1 MTGKRKGALDFVKGV
16 ASDFSDDDAM
26 SLAAAVA
33 FYTALSFAPLV
44 LLVVTIGGFL
54 GDSEKNDLVRMFAT
68 QLGPAAAQTAETVVE
83 TAQSQTPKHEWW
95 RWVVS
100 VGGLL
105 VAASGVFG
113 QLQASLNRVWDV
125 EAKPGGGFWGFL
137 RKRLLSMGMVL
148 SILFVLL
155 VSLVVSAMIGQ
166 YASAVSEAT
175 GWVGDTVLSVAVSTL
190 AFAALFKVL
199 PDVKIAW
206 RDVWF
211 GAVVTAALFTA
222 GKAGLAV
229 YLDKGGVGESYGK
242 AAGGLIALLV
252 WVYYSC
258 IILLLGAEITQRY
271 ARDHGR
277 GLKPSRHARPVAE
290 RTAEKPARMKKHG

>member
-1 MTGKRKGALDFVKGV
+1 
-16 ASDFSDDDAM
+16 M
-26 SLAAAVA
+26 SLAAAIA

-44 LLVVTIGGFL
+44 LLLVTIGGFL
-54 GDSEKNDLVRMFAT
+54 GDREKNELVQMFAT
-68 QLGPAAAQTAETVVE
+68 QLGPAAAKTADTVVE
-83 TAQSQTPKHEWW
+83 TAQAQTPRDEWW
-95 RWVVS
+95 RIGASS
-100 VGGLL
+100 VGLL
-105 VAASGVFG
+105 ITASGVFS

-125 EAKPGGGFWGFL
+125 QAKPGAGFWAFI

-155 VSLVVSAMIGQ
+155 VSLVVSAIVGR
-166 YASAVSEAT
+166 YATAVTEAL
-175 GWVGDTVLSVAVSTL
+175 GWVGDILASVVVSTL
-190 AFAALFKVL
+190 AFAAMFKVL

-206 RDVWF
+206 RDVWI
-211 GAVVTAALFTA
+211 GALITAGLFTA

-229 YLDKGGVGESYGK
+229 YLDKASVGASYGA

-271 ARDHGR
+271 ARLHGR
-277 GLKPSRHARPVAE
+277 GLRPSEHAV
-290 RTAEKPARMKKHG
+290 KKDE